1 MSTINLEIFKA
12 KEGYG
17 IKEVLKKIDK
27 SIGEKNVEWNSEE
40 KTIQTTYHDIKKI
53 II

>member
-27 SIGEKNVEWNSEE
+27 SIDEK
-40 KTIQTTYHDIKKI
+40 I
-53 II
+53 